1 MEMVVEDK
9 ILMAHGAGGRL
20 SRELVAHLVDCLGP
34 ACRNSMD
41 DAAVVPG
48 AERIAFTTDSFV
60 VTPLFFPGGDVGRL
74 AVCGTVNDLAMSG
87 ATALYLSL
95 SFIIEEGLP
104 IAELTRVISSIREAA
119 LEAGVHIVTGD
130 TKVVPHGAA
139 DKLFINTAGLG
150 IVPEG
155 INISGSLARPGDAV
169 ILSGSIGEHGTTVM
183 AQREGLR
190 FSGDLASDCAPLNR
204 LVAAMIA
211 VCPDIHV
218 LRDPTRGGLAT
229 TLNEIA
235 QQSNVGITIEEAT
248 VPIRAPVKALCSLLG
263 LDPFYV
269 ANEGKLISFVSGDK
283 AEDVVAAMRR
293 EQYGVQAGIIGQ
305 VTAEPIGRVIL
316 KTALGTTR
324 VLSMMAGDLLPRIC

>member
-1 MEMVVEDK
+1 
-9 ILMAHGAGGRL
+9 MAHGAGGRL